1 MIDNDNPRWVVLV
14 VRLPAEP
21 SRHRVAVWRELRRI
35 GALSLGQGTWAVPDV
50 PAFSD
55 GIQRAEELA
64 VRGDGEVVVLQANGR
79 TERDADRLASLFGDA
94 RQAEWEEFVADC
106 AKFEAEIDKELAAK
120 KLTLAELEE
129 EEQSLERLRRWY
141 RELKTRDVFGAPL
154 AAEAE
159 HRLKNCVERLE
170 DYTNQVFTAVHQM

>member
-1 MIDNDNPRWVVLV
+1 MSKDRRRWVVMV

-50 PAFSD
+50 PAFAD
-55 GIQRAEELA
+55 GIRRAVELA
-64 VRGDGEVVVLQANGR
+64 ERGDGDVVLLDACGR
-79 TERDADRLASLFGDA
+79 TDNDADRLASLFGDA
-94 RQAEWEEFVADC
+94 RGAEWDEFVGDC
-106 AKFEAEIDKELAAK
+106 SKFEAEIDKEVAAN

-141 RELKTRDVFGAPL
+141 RELKTRDVFGSQRAT
-154 AAEAE
+154 EAE
-159 HRLKNCVERLE
+159 QRLKSCVERLE
-170 DYTNQVFTAVHQM
+170 SYTDQVFAAVHQM